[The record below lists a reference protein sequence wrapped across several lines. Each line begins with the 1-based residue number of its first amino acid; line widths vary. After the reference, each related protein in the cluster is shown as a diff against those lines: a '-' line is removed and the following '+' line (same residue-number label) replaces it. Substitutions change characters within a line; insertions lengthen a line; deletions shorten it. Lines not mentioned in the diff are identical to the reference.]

1 VVLPEELDLNILN
14 PIDKNQNPDFQSN
27 SNGGS
32 NNLVINPKINLKNQQ
47 KLSQVLRVD
56 VKNNSDQLTEGKIIE
71 ELTTIVKLK
80 FSKKNENLEN
90 GKGKK
95 EQIPNLDKTPKIIE
109 NQLKLN
115 LNQQITSI
123 RASIK
128 NVTDSLDTILNQN
141 FNIFDFEKS
150 TINNSLFVLMNYYFH
165 YYNFASLKISETNY
179 MNLVYNIQKNYNENP
194 YHNSI
199 HSADVT
205 NTCYFILER
214 CQVRKDSAFTDL
226 ETLIILL
233 SCSTHDIDH
242 PGRTNAF
249 EINSRSLLALTYNDK
264 SVLENYHLFLFFNF
278 LINDNM
284 NIFSQFDLNEIKS
297 IRKLFIN
304 NIISTDMMNHALD
317 LKKFKELMA
326 SPNFDKTKT
335 DNKEFIMTQI
345 THFCDISNGTKPMAV
360 YEKWVSRLFKEFFSQ
375 GDKEKE
381 MGLPISMLCD
391 REKTVIPDS
400 QVFFINFFTKDLLS
414 TLQVIY
420 PQMECLQQTLESNR
434 KEWEEKKGKP
444 YEFVS
449 WE

>member
-1 VVLPEELDLNILN
+1 MT
-14 PIDKNQNPDFQSN
+14 
-27 SNGGS
+27 
-32 NNLVINPKINLKNQQ
+32 INPKINLKNQQ
-47 KLSQVLRVD
+47 KMSQVIRVD
-56 VKNNSDQLTEGKIIE
+56 VKNNSDQFSEGKVIE
-71 ELTTIVKLK
+71 ELTKIVKLK
-80 FSKKNENLEN
+80 FP
-90 GKGKK
+90 KK
-95 EQIPNLDKTPKIIE
+95 EQNEK
-109 NQLKLN
+109 NQKEEKQSKLN
-115 LNQQITSI
+115 LNKNNTSI

-128 NVTDSLDTILNQN
+128 NVTDSLDTILNPD
-141 FNIFDFEKS
+141 FNIFEFEKS
-150 TINNSLFVLMNYYFH
+150 TMKNSLYVLMNYYFH
-165 YYNFASLKISETNY
+165 NFNFASLKIPETNY
-179 MNLVYNIQKNYNENP
+179 MNLVYNIQKNYNDNP

-205 NTCYFILER
+205 NTCYFILEQ
-214 CQVRKDSAFTDL
+214 CEVRKDSAFTEL

-233 SCSTHDIDH
+233 SCAAHDIDH

-304 NIISTDMMNHALD
+304 NIISTDMMNHAAD
-317 LKKFKELMA
+317 LKKLKEMVA
-326 SPNFDKTKT
+326 SPTFDKTKT
-335 DNKEFIMTQI
+335 ENKEFMMSQI
-345 THFCDISNGTKPMAV
+345 IHFCDISNGTKPMAV
-360 YEKWVSRLFKEFFSQ
+360 YENWVSRLFKEFFSQ

-400 QVFFINFFTKDLLS
+400 QVFFIGFFTKDLLS
-414 TLQVIY
+414 TLQVAY
-420 PQMECLQQTLESNR
+420 PKMECLQHTLDKNK
-434 KEWEEKKGKP
+434 KEWEDKKGKP
-444 YEFVS
+444 YELVK